1 MGEEEIAMAEV
12 VTGEVAG
19 AETVRLSEQRPGDWL
34 SLENGRCGAVKVVGN
49 VVQGSGVDSHPA
61 LARGCLPAGV
71 RCAWRVT
78 LLSDDDYY
86 VGVATSGVPI
96 HSWLGGLADVRSV
109 YLSKSRTC
117 AIVGKGLFGQGFA
130 PGLRKGGSIC
140 FYYDGQHSLIAI
152 CRDAAGMGVGE
163 RRFQLGDGPYFI
175 ALAGNLQLGEDV
187 VHYGA
192 SFTRVRTIGC
202 SASYDVAF
210 APHTSEGPVSI
221 WRPDIAAPYVFFGDS
236 AVRGE
241 SAPRHCHVTMRDEVD
256 TVPPVGFRRVVGGRE
271 RAGGGAVYIWEP
283 VPPSPDYVALG
294 DVATLSAQEPD
305 PARDFPRLRCVARRL
320 TQVTPLGAYH
330 FHCRAPPGRLGL
342 AFKDAT
348 RVVVRVNATSA
359 LCGTVRE
366 GDELVLVNDCV
377 VTDDDVLGILA
388 AQDDGATARTLVF
401 SRASGRR
408 PKDYYACYA
417 PPGKLGIAFENDARR
432 IVRTLVKG
440 HGNPTGDDRYEPGFV
455 VGRVNPTS
463 ALRGV
468 VAVGD
473 ALVTVN
479 EVPCCGR
486 DVGPLLALAQPGGRR
501 LLFARKGFRL
511 APTQDHDWESCG
523 AICCLVCCCRG
534 NKTCHPSQGDGGDY
548 SVSY

>member
-1 MGEEEIAMAEV
+1 MGEEEIAMEEV

-109 YLSKSRTC
+109 YRSKSRTC
-117 AIVGKGLFGQGFA
+117 AIVGKGSFGQGFA
-130 PGLRKGGSIC
+130 PALRKGGSIC

-202 SASYDVAF
+202 SAVMGYIGPA
-210 APHTSEGPVSI
+210 SEGPVSI

-236 AVRGE
+236 AVRGG

-305 PARDFPRLRCVARRL
+305 PARDFPASD
-320 TQVTPLGAYH
+320 AW
-330 FHCRAPPGRLGL
+330 RADLPR
-342 AFKDAT
+342 
-348 RVVVRVNATSA
+348 
-359 LCGTVRE
+359 
-366 GDELVLVNDCV
+366 
-377 VTDDDVLGILA
+377 
-388 AQDDGATARTLVF
+388 
-401 SRASGRR
+401 
-408 PKDYYACYA
+408 
-417 PPGKLGIAFENDARR
+417 
-432 IVRTLVKG
+432 
-440 HGNPTGDDRYEPGFV
+440 
-455 VGRVNPTS
+455 
-463 ALRGV
+463 
-468 VAVGD
+468 
-473 ALVTVN
+473 
-479 EVPCCGR
+479 
-486 DVGPLLALAQPGGRR
+486 
-501 LLFARKGFRL
+501 
-511 APTQDHDWESCG
+511 
-523 AICCLVCCCRG
+523 
-534 NKTCHPSQGDGGDY
+534 
-548 SVSY
+548 

>member
-1 MGEEEIAMAEV
+1 MGKQLRKALAAGLPPRNQNHKQSCQEVTGEEEIVMEEV

-117 AIVGKGLFGQGFA
+117 AIVGKGSFGQGFA
-130 PGLRKGGSIC
+130 PALRKGGSIC

-202 SASYDVAF
+202 SALYLSA
-210 APHTSEGPVSI
+210 SEGPVSI

-366 GDELVLVNDCV
+366 GDELVSVNDCV
-377 VTDDDVLGILA
+377 VADDDFLGVLT
-388 AQDDGATARTLVF
+388 AQDDGATARALVF
-401 SRASGRR
+401 SRASCDDCKIWAATAG
-408 PKDYYACYA
+408 
-417 PPGKLGIAFENDARR
+417 LSFAFFSA
-432 IVRTLVKG
+432 
-440 HGNPTGDDRYEPGFV
+440 PTGSLFVTMGPG
-455 VGRVNPTS
+455 R
-463 ALRGV
+463 
-468 VAVGD
+468 
-473 ALVTVN
+473 
-479 EVPCCGR
+479 
-486 DVGPLLALAQPGGRR
+486 PG
-501 LLFARKGFRL
+501 
-511 APTQDHDWESCG
+511 
-523 AICCLVCCCRG
+523 
-534 NKTCHPSQGDGGDY
+534 QGDRRHSQPAGPFSHLIG
-548 SVSY
+548 SVEYFSPGRTAADRRDETRMNDMICMGCAVS

>member
-1 MGEEEIAMAEV
+1 MGEEEIAMEEG
-12 VTGEVAG
+12 VTGEVVG
-19 AETVRLSEQRPGDWL
+19 AETVPEPEGRLSEQQPGEDVGAETVPEPGGRLPEQQPGDWL
-34 SLENGRCGAVKVVGN
+34 SLENGRRGAVQVVDN

-130 PGLRKGGSIC
+130 PALRKGGSIC

-202 SASYDVAF
+202 MVHYGA
-210 APHTSEGPVSI
+210 SEGPVSI

-271 RAGGGAVYIWEP
+271 RAGGGAVYI
-283 VPPSPDYVALG
+283 S
-294 DVATLSAQEPD
+294 
-305 PARDFPRLRCVARRL
+305 
-320 TQVTPLGAYH
+320 
-330 FHCRAPPGRLGL
+330 
-342 AFKDAT
+342 
-348 RVVVRVNATSA
+348 
-359 LCGTVRE
+359 
-366 GDELVLVNDCV
+366 
-377 VTDDDVLGILA
+377 
-388 AQDDGATARTLVF
+388 
-401 SRASGRR
+401 
-408 PKDYYACYA
+408 
-417 PPGKLGIAFENDARR
+417 
-432 IVRTLVKG
+432 
-440 HGNPTGDDRYEPGFV
+440 
-455 VGRVNPTS
+455 
-463 ALRGV
+463 
-468 VAVGD
+468 
-473 ALVTVN
+473 
-479 EVPCCGR
+479 
-486 DVGPLLALAQPGGRR
+486 
-501 LLFARKGFRL
+501 
-511 APTQDHDWESCG
+511 
-523 AICCLVCCCRG
+523 
-534 NKTCHPSQGDGGDY
+534 
-548 SVSY
+548 